1 MIKYAKYFDSNKA
14 MSFKVID
21 KKLLK
26 KYTKIWGKISSL
38 IGKEFESEPVEGD
51 NDIYIKTKIKSHG
64 DKVNTNFQ
72 GKEIPKESASYKS
85 INQSNNQSINHAVN
99 QSINQSI
106 IYLLILK
113 HMKYVYNCQKL
124 QSYSQKYLFKKRV
137 IKHL

>member
-1 MIKYAKYFDSNKA
+1 MIEYTKYFDSNKA

-26 KYTKIWGKISSL
+26 KYTKIWGKISSS
-38 IGKEFESEPVEGD
+38 IGKEFDSEPVDGD

-85 INQSNNQSINHAVN
+85 INQSNNQSIIS
-99 QSINQSI
+99 QSINQLI

-113 HMKYVYNCQKL
+113 HKKYVYNCKKL

>member
-14 MSFKVID
+14 MSFKVSD
-21 KKLLK
+21 KKLFK

-51 NDIYIKTKIKSHG
+51 NDIYIKTKIKSRG

-85 INQSNNQSINHAVN
+85 INQSNNQSINHSVN

-113 HMKYVYNCQKL
+113 HQKYVYKCKNL

-137 IKHL
+137 VKHL

>member
-85 INQSNNQSINHAVN
+85 INQSNNQSIIS

-113 HMKYVYNCQKL
+113 HKKYVYNCKKL
-124 QSYSQKYLFKKRV
+124 QIYSQKYLFKKRV

>member
-26 KYTKIWGKISSL
+26 KYTKIWGKISSS
-38 IGKEFESEPVEGD
+38 IGKEFDSEPVDGD

-85 INQSNNQSINHAVN
+85 INQSNNQSIIS

-113 HMKYVYNCQKL
+113 HKKYVYNCKKL
-124 QSYSQKYLFKKRV
+124 QIYSQKYLFKKRV

>member
-85 INQSNNQSINHAVN
+85 INQSNNQSIIS

-113 HMKYVYNCQKL
+113 YKKYVYNCKKL
-124 QSYSQKYLFKKRV
+124 QIYSQKYLFKKRV

>member
-1 MIKYAKYFDSNKA
+1 MIEYTKYFDSNKA

-26 KYTKIWGKISSL
+26 KYTEIWGKISSS
-38 IGKEFESEPVEGD
+38 IGKEFDSEPVDGD

-85 INQSNNQSINHAVN
+85 INQSNNQSIIS

-106 IYLLILK
+106 NNISSDFKTQEIRLQL
-113 HMKYVYNCQKL
+113 QKASNL
-124 QSYSQKYLFKKRV
+124 QSKILV
-137 IKHL
+137 

>member
-1 MIKYAKYFDSNKA
+1 MIEYTKYFDSNKA

-26 KYTKIWGKISSL
+26 KYTKIWGKISSS
-38 IGKEFESEPVEGD
+38 IGKEFDSEPVDGD

-85 INQSNNQSINHAVN
+85 INQSNNQSIIS

-106 IYLLILK
+106 NNISSDFKTQEIRLQL
-113 HMKYVYNCQKL
+113 QKASNL
-124 QSYSQKYLFKKRV
+124 QSKILV
-137 IKHL
+137 

>member
-51 NDIYIKTKIKSHG
+51 NDIYIKTKIKSRG

-72 GKEIPKESASYKS
+72 GKEIPKDNASYKS
-85 INQSNNQSINHAVN
+85 INQSNNQSII

-106 IYLLILK
+106 
-113 HMKYVYNCQKL
+113 NQ
-124 QSYSQKYLFKKRV
+124 
-137 IKHL
+137 

>member
-1 MIKYAKYFDSNKA
+1 MIEYTKYFDSNKA

-26 KYTKIWGKISSL
+26 KYTKIWGKISSS
-38 IGKEFESEPVEGD
+38 IGKEFDSEPVDGD

-85 INQSNNQSINHAVN
+85 INQSNNQSIN
-99 QSINQSI
+99 QSI

-113 HMKYVYNCQKL
+113 HKKYVYNCKKL
-124 QSYSQKYLFKKRV
+124 QIYSQKYLFKKRV

>member
-1 MIKYAKYFDSNKA
+1 MIEYTKYFDSNKA

-26 KYTKIWGKISSL
+26 KYTEIWGKISSS
-38 IGKEFESEPVEGD
+38 IGKEFDSEPVDGD

-85 INQSNNQSINHAVN
+85 INQSNNQSIIS

-113 HMKYVYNCQKL
+113 HKKYVYNCKKL
-124 QSYSQKYLFKKRV
+124 QIYSQKYLFRKRV

>member
-14 MSFKVID
+14 MSFKVSD

-51 NDIYIKTKIKSHG
+51 NDIYIKTKIKSRG

-85 INQSNNQSINHAVN
+85 INQSNNQSINHSVN

-106 IYLLILK
+106 NNISSDFKTPEIRLQVQK
-113 HMKYVYNCQKL
+113 PSKL
-124 QSYSQKYLFKKRV
+124 QSKILV
-137 IKHL
+137 

>member
-1 MIKYAKYFDSNKA
+1 MIEYTKYFDSNKA

-26 KYTKIWGKISSL
+26 KYTEIWGQISSA
-38 IGKEFESEPVEGD
+38 IGKEFDSEPVDGD

-85 INQSNNQSINHAVN
+85 INQSNNQSIIS

-113 HMKYVYNCQKL
+113 HKKYVYNCKKL
-124 QSYSQKYLFKKRV
+124 QIYSQKYLFKKRV

>member
-1 MIKYAKYFDSNKA
+1 MIEYTKYFDSNKA

-26 KYTKIWGKISSL
+26 KYTKIWGKISSS
-38 IGKEFESEPVEGD
+38 IGKEFDSEPVDED
-51 NDIYIKTKIKSHG
+51 NDIYIKIKIKSHG

-85 INQSNNQSINHAVN
+85 INQSNNQSIIS

-113 HMKYVYNCQKL
+113 HKKYVYNCKKL
-124 QSYSQKYLFKKRV
+124 QIYSQKYLFKKRV